1 MRINTDKDCN
11 IIIYDDTEYPVNGLE
26 YSESSSLYIAQLNQS
41 NISTILYNRLD
52 THTNSTGDPIILS
65 PQTGGFIT
73 MCHIILP
80 KVDNLDDFDPIRYI
94 SKYVETKDFIR
105 NFQIDELF
113 GAEEN
118 TEENSEY
125 NIEYNIPGGY
135 CVYNGEIYYKDVYG
149 NTRVVDIPEILSIN
163 PDNFG
168 LIKQVQNFFSVCY
181 LRKCYISLCKKI
193 FNGSG
198 FNRCFDNK
206 VSSQLIYKR
215 DLVWSALNVIQY
227 MIDSNQLAEAQR
239 LLERIMG
246 CNGICSGE
254 KTGED
259 CGCE

>member
-52 THTNSTGDPIILS
+52 LHTNSTGEPIILS

-73 MCHIILP
+73 MCHIIFP

-94 SKYVETKDFIR
+94 RKYVETKDFIR
-105 NFQIDELF
+105 NFQIDNLFEL
-113 GAEEN
+113 ESSE
-118 TEENSEY
+118 EENSEE
-125 NIEYNIPGGY
+125 EYFDIPGGY
-135 CVYNGEIYYKDVYG
+135 CVCNGEIYYKDIQG
-149 NTRVVDIPEILSIN
+149 NTRVVNISEILEIN